1 MQITPNEID
10 SIEEAGDLNG
20 KPVKLL
26 RTKGGF
32 WIAVGTPNGKLKE
45 EALAAG
51 SHPAIVKYNLEKQ
64 YAAAYHPSLQKS
76 EASINPAVVTKHSH
90 FLSEELQ
97 KSGHDI
103 YSVQSGAN
111 IEFQITKHDIKIGSA
126 NAVLRD
132 NAVMVRHDMDI
143 PKEFAKAL
151 AGATAEKAIACGTSS
166 VRIQG
171 K

>member
-1 MQITPNEID
+1 MKLNPNEID
-10 SIEEAGDLNG
+10 TIEDAGQMNG
-20 KPVKLL
+20 APVKLL

-32 WIAVGTPNGKLKE
+32 WIATGRQRGKNRD

-64 YAAAYHPSLQKS
+64 FAQDFQPAMMKS
-76 EASINPAVVTKHSH
+76 ESAVNPAVVTNHSH
-90 FLSEELQ
+90 FLNDDLK

-103 YSVQSGAN
+103 YAIQTGMN
-111 IEFQITKHDIKIGSA
+111 IEFQVTKHDVKVASIQSSLEANELVISELNIG
-126 NAVLRD
+126 
-132 NAVMVRHDMDI
+132 
-143 PKEFAKAL
+143 KEFAPAL
-151 AGATAEKAIACGTSS
+151 AGATTEKAISCGAAK

>member
-10 SIEEAGDLNG
+10 SIEDVGMMNG
-20 KPVKLL
+20 FAVKLL

-32 WIAVGTPNGKLKE
+32 HIAVGRNAGKAMD

-64 YAAAYHPSLQKS
+64 YAAFQPAMMKS
-76 EASINPAVVTKHSH
+76 EVSMSPAVVVNHSH
-90 FLSEELQ
+90 FLSEDLK
-97 KSGHDI
+97 KSGHDV
-103 YSVQSGAN
+103 YSVQSGTN
-111 IEFQITKHDIKIGSA
+111 IEFQITKHDVRVGSIQTTLEKDSLVV
-126 NAVLRD
+126 NK
-132 NAVMVRHDMDI
+132 MDMS
-143 PKEFAKAL
+143 KEFSHAL
-151 AGATAEKAIACGTSS
+151 AGATTEKALACGAAK

>member
-1 MQITPNEID
+1 MKLSPNEID
-10 SIEEAGDLNG
+10 SVEDAGLMNG
-20 KPVKLL
+20 APVKLL

-32 WIAVGTPNGKLKE
+32 WIATGRSRGKNVD

-64 YAAAYHPSLQKS
+64 FPNEFQPIMQKS
-76 EASINPAVVTKHSH
+76 EVSLNPAVVTKHTH
-90 FLSEELQ
+90 FLSEDLQ

-103 YSVQSGAN
+103 YSIQSGSN
-111 IEFQITKHDIKIGSA
+111 IEFQVTKHDVKVASIQSSLESDSLVISELNIDKQYA
-126 NAVLRD
+126 
-132 NAVMVRHDMDI
+132 
-143 PKEFAKAL
+143 PAL
-151 AGATAEKAIACGTSS
+151 AGATTEKALSCGAAK

>member
-1 MQITPNEID
+1 MKLSPNEID
-10 SIEEAGDLNG
+10 SVEDAGLMNG
-20 KPVKLL
+20 APVKLL

-32 WIAVGTPNGKLKE
+32 WIATGRSRGKNVD

-64 YAAAYHPSLQKS
+64 FPNEFQPIMLKS
-76 EASINPAVVTKHSH
+76 EVSLNPAVVTKHTH
-90 FLSEELQ
+90 FLSEDLQ

-103 YSVQSGAN
+103 YSIQTGSN
-111 IEFQITKHDIKIGSA
+111 IEFQVTKHDVKVASISSSLESDSLVISELNIDKQYA
-126 NAVLRD
+126 
-132 NAVMVRHDMDI
+132 
-143 PKEFAKAL
+143 PAL
-151 AGATAEKAIACGTSS
+151 AGATTEKALSCGAAK

>member
-1 MQITPNEID
+1 MQITSNEID
-10 SIEEAGDLNG
+10 SIEDVGMMNG
-20 KPVKLL
+20 HTVKLL

-32 WIAVGTPNGKLKE
+32 HIAVGRQPGKNQD

-64 YAAAYHPSLQKS
+64 YSSFQPVMMKS
-76 EASINPAVVTKHSH
+76 EVSLSPAVVMKHSH
-90 FLSEELQ
+90 YLSEDLK

-103 YSVQSGAN
+103 YSVQSGTS
-111 IEFQITKHDIKIGSA
+111 IEFQITKHDTNIGSVQTTLEKDELVV
-126 NAVLRD
+126 NE
-132 NAVMVRHDMDI
+132 MKI
-143 PKEFAKAL
+143 SKEFSHAL
-151 AGATAEKAIACGTSS
+151 AGATTEKALSCGAAK